1 MVNSLSV
8 VHNPTENPQRQTINN
23 MKQHDKGYYAPWEK
37 AYQAIATPFEEFI
50 HRQTTT
56 GILLIT
62 CAIIALLIANTPLYV
77 PYEKLLHLQ
86 IGLFAGSWRIEHD
99 VHHWINDGLMAI
111 FFFVVGLEIK
121 REILTGD
128 LSKPRNAILPV
139 AAAIGGMVVPA
150 LFYVLVNGD
159 GYGARGWGIPMATDI
174 AFAVGVMALL
184 GSRVPRSLLTFL
196 VALAIVDDLGAVTVI
211 AVFYTEE
218 LNMQYL
224 GAAVIITAM
233 MYMLNLMGIRKPLPY
248 FLMAVVLW
256 IAMEGSGVHATIAGI
271 FAAWTIPAYSRFTPR
286 AFSEEIRNIL
296 DRFDEHDED
305 GKPLINNPKQAGLA
319 WKMGKAY
326 DLGISPLQKLE
337 SGLHIPSTYL
347 VIPLFA
353 LANAA
358 IPLNLESISTAMTD
372 PIALGIVFGLVGGKL
387 VGVAGAVLLVQK
399 LGIGT
404 LPADLNFRHIIGAA
418 LAAGIGFTMSIF
430 IAELAFK
437 WDGET
442 VVVAKM
448 GILFAS
454 LIAGIAAYVWLRFFT
469 QPVHQEKELLSET
482 A

>member
-1 MVNSLSV
+1 MA
-8 VHNPTENPQRQTINN
+8 EEKRI
-23 MKQHDKGYYAPWEK
+23 YYAPWEK

-62 CAIIALLIANTPLYV
+62 CAIIALVIANTPLYE
-77 PYEKLLHLQ
+77 PYNKLLHMQL
-86 IGLFAGSWRIEHD
+86 GLFAGSWRIEHD
-99 VHHWINDGLMAI
+99 LHHWINDGLMAI

-121 REILTGD
+121 REVLTGD
-128 LSKPRNAILPV
+128 LSKPKNAILPV
-139 AAAIGGMVVPA
+139 AAAIGGMVIPA
-150 LFYVLVNGD
+150 LVYLMVNGYGE

-184 GSRVPRSLLTFL
+184 GSRVPKSLLTFL

-211 AVFYTEE
+211 ALFYTAE

-224 GAAVIITAM
+224 GAAVLITAM

-286 AFSEEIRNIL
+286 DFSKEIRGIL
-296 DRFDEHDED
+296 DQFDQHDED
-305 GKPLINNPKQAGLA
+305 GRPLINNPKQAGLA
-319 WKMGKAY
+319 WKMQHAY
-326 DLGISPLQKLE
+326 DIGISPLQRLE

-358 IPLNLESISTAMTD
+358 IPLDMESISSAMTD
-372 PIALGIVFGLVGGKL
+372 PIAIGIILGLTVGKL
-387 VGVAGAVLLVQK
+387 AGIAGAVLLLQK
-399 LGIGT
+399 MGIGT
-404 LPADLNFRHIIGAA
+404 LPPDLNFRHIIGAGM
-418 LAAGIGFTMSIF
+418 AAGIGFTMSIF
-430 IAELAFK
+430 ISELAFK
-437 WDGET
+437 WDGEI

-454 LIAGIAAYVWLRFFT
+454 LIAGISAYVWLRFFT
-469 QPVHQEKELLSET
+469 HPVQQNE
-482 A
+482 AA

>member
-1 MVNSLSV
+1 MSQ
-8 VHNPTENPQRQTINN
+8 EKRI
-23 MKQHDKGYYAPWEK
+23 YYAPWEK

-56 GILLIT
+56 GVLLIT
-62 CAIIALLIANTPLYV
+62 CAVIALIIANTPLYK
-77 PYEKLLHLQ
+77 PYDDLLHMQ
-86 IGLFAGSWRIEHD
+86 IGLFAGAWRIEHD
-99 VHHWINDGLMAI
+99 LHHWINDGLMTI

-128 LSKPRNAILPV
+128 LSRPKNAIIPV

-150 LFYVLVNGD
+150 LLYFMVNGYGE

-211 AVFYTEE
+211 ALFYTEE
-218 LNMQYL
+218 INMTFL
-224 GAAVIITAM
+224 GAALLITAM
-233 MYMLNLMGIRKPLPY
+233 MYMLNLMGIRKTLPY
-248 FLMAVVLW
+248 FLMAVALW
-256 IAMEGSGVHATIAGI
+256 MAMEGSGVHATIAGI
-271 FAAWTIPAYSRFTPR
+271 FAAWTIPAYSRFTPK
-286 AFSEEIRNIL
+286 AFSHEIRSIL
-296 DRFDEHDED
+296 DRFDALDED
-305 GKPLINNPKQAGLA
+305 GKPLINNPRQAGLA

-358 IPLNLESISTAMTD
+358 IPLDFESISSAMTD
-372 PIALGIVFGLVGGKL
+372 PIAQGIILGLVVGKLIGIV
-387 VGVAGAVLLVQK
+387 GAVYLLQR

-404 LPADLNFRHIIGAA
+404 LPPDLNFHHIIGAGF
-418 LAAGIGFTMSIF
+418 AAGIGFTMSIF
-430 IAELAFK
+430 ISELAFK
-437 WDGET
+437 WDGEV

-448 GILFAS
+448 GILIAS
-454 LIAGIAAYVWLRFFT
+454 LIAGISAFLWIRFFT
-469 QPVHQEKELLSET
+469 SPNPEADRDH
-482 A
+482 AH

>member
-1 MVNSLSV
+1 M
-8 VHNPTENPQRQTINN
+8 TAKKAT
-23 MKQHDKGYYAPWEK
+23 YYAPWER
-37 AYQAIATPFEEFI
+37 AYQKIATPFEEFI

-62 CAIIALLIANTPLYV
+62 CAVIALGIANSPLLELYD
-77 PYEKLLHLQ
+77 KLLHMQ
-86 IGLFAGSWRIEHD
+86 IGLFAGPWRIEHS

-121 REILTGD
+121 REVLTGD
-128 LSKPRNAILPV
+128 LSKPENAILPV

-184 GSRVPRSLLTFL
+184 GSRVPKSLLTFL

-211 AVFYTEE
+211 ALFYTEE
-218 LNMQYL
+218 LNMLYL
-224 GAAVIITAM
+224 GAALFITAL
-233 MYMLNLMGIRKPLPY
+233 MYMLNLIGIRKPLPY
-248 FLMAVVLW
+248 FLFAVVLW
-256 IAMEGSGVHATIAGI
+256 MVMEGSGVHATIAGI
-271 FAAWTIPAYSRFTPR
+271 FAAWTIPAYSRYTPS
-286 AFSEEIRNIL
+286 AFSKEIRSIL
-296 DRFDEHDED
+296 DRFDAHDQE
-305 GKPLINNPKQAGLA
+305 GQPLINNPKQAGLA
-319 WKMGKAY
+319 WKMGRTY
-326 DLGISPLQKLE
+326 DLGISPLQRLE

-358 IPLNLESISTAMTD
+358 IPLDMESISSAITD
-372 PIALGIVFGLVGGKL
+372 PIALGIVFGLVAGKL
-387 VGVAGAVLLVQK
+387 VGIAGSVLLLQK

-404 LPADLNFRHIIGAA
+404 LPRDLNFKHIVGAG
-418 LAAGIGFTMSIF
+418 LVAGIGFTMSIF
-430 IAELAFK
+430 ISELAFK
-437 WDGET
+437 WDGEI

-454 LIAGIAAYVWLRFFT
+454 LFAGICVYLWLRFVCL
-469 QPVHQEKELLSET
+469 PVQGTEPAAHL
-482 A
+482 